1 MKQKCMTNIDKFSYL
16 TSCFGTRFCSTNSLS
31 YNTYDIKLLII
42 SDNSTSCVNLSSVIH
57 TSWNYFCGRTSL
69 IFSFA
74 SLSRI
79 ENISII
85 SNNAKTTV
93 SGGSRQQL
101 SSLLE
106 NSE

>member
-1 MKQKCMTNIDKFSYL
+1 MNDKLICFLSAAEPGTEGPSKGKRMIILEHLSNICVLCLRNNY
-16 TSCFGTRFCSTNSLS
+16 
-31 YNTYDIKLLII
+31 YNYYILLVSSILI
-42 SDNSTSCVNLSSVIH
+42 SVVGFTIL
-57 TSWNYFCGRTSL
+57 
-69 IFSFA
+69 FSFA

-93 SGGSRQQL
+93 SGGNRQQL
-101 SSLLE
+101 SSLLQ

>member
-1 MKQKCMTNIDKFSYL
+1 MGEKRNERLDCITVFTEV
-16 TSCFGTRFCSTNSLS
+16 TSQLSEASSTLCRINLK
-31 YNTYDIKLLII
+31 TQLL
-42 SDNSTSCVNLSSVIH
+42 
-57 TSWNYFCGRTSL
+57 
-69 IFSFA
+69 FSFA

-93 SGGSRQQL
+93 IGGSRQQL
-101 SSLLE
+101 SSLLQ

>member
-1 MKQKCMTNIDKFSYL
+1 MLTEGVEDASTAMYELKFM
-16 TSCFGTRFCSTNSLS
+16 FGLKGTLPQFPAAIRGFQ
-31 YNTYDIKLLII
+31 NTLL
-42 SDNSTSCVNLSSVIH
+42 
-57 TSWNYFCGRTSL
+57 
-69 IFSFA
+69 FSFA

-93 SGGSRQQL
+93 SGGSRQQS
-101 SSLLE
+101 SSLLQ